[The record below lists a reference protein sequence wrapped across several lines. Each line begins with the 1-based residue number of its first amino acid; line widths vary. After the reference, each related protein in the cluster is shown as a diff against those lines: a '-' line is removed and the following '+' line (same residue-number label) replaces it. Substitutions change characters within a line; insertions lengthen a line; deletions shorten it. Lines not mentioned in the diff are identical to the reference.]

1 MNGGKPLVKRVA
13 FFLIGAAILLLSFPG
28 LLSAAPTASGK
39 AVYWVPVDQEVE
51 RGLSRFLE
59 RALSEAEE
67 AQAEAVVLEI
77 DTLGGEVGAALE
89 IGKSIRR
96 SRVPVIAY
104 IRGEAISAGAYIS
117 LNADQILMSPGS
129 AMGAAEPRTFTGD
142 VADPKVVASWTS
154 IMRAAAEQ
162 GGRDG
167 DIAAAMVDRN
177 MEIKGLKKKG
187 ELLSLSAE
195 QAVEWNMAD
204 RVVPSANEV
213 LPAIGLGDAEVI
225 EVELTPAEKV
235 ARWVTS
241 PYVVPIL
248 LMLGLGGIALE
259 LFSPGF
265 GVPGAVG
272 LISFGLYFFGH
283 YMAGLAGMETVL
295 LFVAG
300 IILMVVELF
309 VPGWGIF
316 GILGLISLGSA
327 VVLAAYD
334 PAFGIVSLVVAL
346 TITGVGIWIAVK
358 VFGLKGV
365 WSKLILKEAQEN
377 ESGYVSSRDWSD
389 LVGKEGITLTP
400 LRPAGWVQVEGEKY
414 DVVSEGGMIPAK
426 TPVKVLQVEG
436 SRIVVRRIIDTEN
449 KSSEEEQ

>member
-1 MNGGKPLVKRVA
+1 
-13 FFLIGAAILLLSFPG
+13 
-28 LLSAAPTASGK
+28 
-39 AVYWVPVDQEVE
+39 
-51 RGLSRFLE
+51 
-59 RALSEAEE
+59 
-67 AQAEAVVLEI
+67 
-77 DTLGGEVGAALE
+77 
-89 IGKSIRR
+89 
-96 SRVPVIAY
+96 
-104 IRGEAISAGAYIS
+104 
-117 LNADQILMSPGS
+117 
-129 AMGAAEPRTFTGD
+129 
-142 VADPKVVASWTS
+142 
-154 IMRAAAEQ
+154 
-162 GGRDG
+162 
-167 DIAAAMVDRN
+167 
-177 MEIKGLKKKG
+177 KKG

-346 TITGVGIWIAVK
+346 T
-358 VFGLKGV
+358 
-365 WSKLILKEAQEN
+365 
-377 ESGYVSSRDWSD
+377 
-389 LVGKEGITLTP
+389 
-400 LRPAGWVQVEGEKY
+400 
-414 DVVSEGGMIPAK
+414 
-426 TPVKVLQVEG
+426 
-436 SRIVVRRIIDTEN
+436 
-449 KSSEEEQ
+449 

>member
-213 LPAIGLGDAEVI
+213 LPAIGLGMR
-225 EVELTPAEKV
+225 K
-235 ARWVTS
+235 
-241 PYVVPIL
+241 
-248 LMLGLGGIALE
+248 
-259 LFSPGF
+259 
-265 GVPGAVG
+265 
-272 LISFGLYFFGH
+272 
-283 YMAGLAGMETVL
+283 
-295 LFVAG
+295 
-300 IILMVVELF
+300 
-309 VPGWGIF
+309 
-316 GILGLISLGSA
+316 
-327 VVLAAYD
+327 
-334 PAFGIVSLVVAL
+334 
-346 TITGVGIWIAVK
+346 
-358 VFGLKGV
+358 
-365 WSKLILKEAQEN
+365 
-377 ESGYVSSRDWSD
+377 
-389 LVGKEGITLTP
+389 
-400 LRPAGWVQVEGEKY
+400 
-414 DVVSEGGMIPAK
+414 
-426 TPVKVLQVEG
+426 
-436 SRIVVRRIIDTEN
+436 
-449 KSSEEEQ
+449 

>member
-1 MNGGKPLVKRVA
+1 
-13 FFLIGAAILLLSFPG
+13 
-28 LLSAAPTASGK
+28 
-39 AVYWVPVDQEVE
+39 
-51 RGLSRFLE
+51 
-59 RALSEAEE
+59 
-67 AQAEAVVLEI
+67 
-77 DTLGGEVGAALE
+77 
-89 IGKSIRR
+89 
-96 SRVPVIAY
+96 
-104 IRGEAISAGAYIS
+104 
-117 LNADQILMSPGS
+117 
-129 AMGAAEPRTFTGD
+129 MGAAEPRTFTGD

-426 TPVKVLQVEG
+426 TPVKVIQVERSG
-436 SRIVVRRIIDTEN
+436 SSFVE
-449 KSSEEEQ
+449 